1 MSGNCYPGQL
11 FLSARPMRYR
21 IALRLPNK
29 RGQLRARLSGLGSTR
44 NRSRSA
50 TRDPTRRKPRRNA
63 RSKSKEFAARAATP
77 YAKAAKVSPDGL
89 CVEFLHG
96 GALRRSVIEH
106 GASCC
111 LDALPKLGAGVLPVY
126 RANDPRLLSSVSGGA
141 ADQASAAVL
150 PCVQVCGAGPR
161 ERTPN
166 EAIRCYRTP
175 AISLGNCGMGLVALG

>member
-1 MSGNCYPGQL
+1 MSGNRYPGRL
-11 FLSARPMRYR
+11 FLSARPMLCR
-21 IALRLPNK
+21 IALRQPNK

-63 RSKSKEFAARAATP
+63 LSKSKEFAARAAKP

-89 CVEFLHG
+89 CVAFLHG
-96 GALRRSVIEH
+96 GALRRSVIER

-111 LDALPKLGAGVLPVY
+111 LDALPQLGTGALPVC
-126 RANDPRLLSSVSGGA
+126 RANDPRLLLIVNGCA

-150 PCVQVCGAGPR
+150 NV
-161 ERTPN
+161 
-166 EAIRCYRTP
+166 
-175 AISLGNCGMGLVALG
+175 NCAD

>member
-1 MSGNCYPGQL
+1 MSGNRYPGQL
-11 FLSARPMRYR
+11 FLGARPMLYR

-29 RGQLRARLSGLGSTR
+29 RGQLRARLSGSGSTR

-96 GALRRSVIEH
+96 GALRRSVIER

-111 LDALPKLGAGVLPVY
+111 LDALPQSGAGVLPVY
-126 RANDPRLLSSVSGGA
+126 RANDPRLLSSVNGGA

-150 PCVQVCGAGPR
+150 NVNCADQIADTALVQAIDVGGIPINGSRKSSPTGP
-161 ERTPN
+161 
-166 EAIRCYRTP
+166 
-175 AISLGNCGMGLVALG
+175 